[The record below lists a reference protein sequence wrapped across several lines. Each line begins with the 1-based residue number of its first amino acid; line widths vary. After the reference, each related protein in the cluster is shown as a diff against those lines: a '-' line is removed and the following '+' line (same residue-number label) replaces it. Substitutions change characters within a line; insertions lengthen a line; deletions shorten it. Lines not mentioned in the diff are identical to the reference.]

1 MLAMSVGKMKMHSF
15 CETRAPSSSSAI
27 PEIVLIPSTTHSEL
41 IPIDASM
48 NKSIGNSRV
57 TGLLAL
63 PRYREWVVLTTQ
75 LIIRI
80 AMIDRSVK
88 QFPSNH
94 LPEIVV
100 FVVCVH
106 SSFLRS
112 DAE

>member
-1 MLAMSVGKMKMHSF
+1 MKRGGNPSPLREQQLSLF
-15 CETRAPSSSSAI
+15 NET
-27 PEIVLIPSTTHSEL
+27 
-41 IPIDASM
+41 PIDASM